1 MAMLAVI
8 NSTMSPGEVP
18 NNSSSDAAASGTV
31 RAVVRPTVAI
41 VMGVS
46 GSGKTT
52 VAAMLA
58 GRLHWEFEEGDNL
71 HSAANIAKMSRGIP
85 LTEEDRWPWLEAIA
99 AVIDRWIAEGRS
111 GVVACSAL
119 KRAYRRIIVDG
130 NPAVRLVYLKGS
142 RELILRRMA
151 ARHGHFMPLA
161 LLDSQFDTLEEPMP
175 EEHAFVVSID
185 RRPDEIVAEIAAAL
199 AAS

>member
-1 MAMLAVI
+1 MPASILFA
-8 NSTMSPGEVP
+8 TPPGETSNTLP
-18 NNSSSDAAASGTV
+18 QNARAPGTI
-31 RAVVRPTVAI
+31 RPVVRPAVVVI
-41 VMGVS
+41 MGVS

-58 GRLHWEFEEGDNL
+58 GRLNWQFEEGDSL

-85 LTEEDRWPWLEAIA
+85 LTDEDRQPWLEAIA
-99 AVIDRWIAEGRS
+99 AVIDRWITEGRS

-119 KRAYRRIIVDG
+119 KRAYRRLIING

-151 ARHGHFMPLA
+151 ARQGHFMPLA
-161 LLDSQFDTLEEPMP
+161 LLDSQFATLEEPTP
-175 EEHAFVVSID
+175 EEHAIVVSID
-185 RRPDEIVAEIAAAL
+185 HRPDEIVAEIAAAVVP
-199 AAS
+199 S